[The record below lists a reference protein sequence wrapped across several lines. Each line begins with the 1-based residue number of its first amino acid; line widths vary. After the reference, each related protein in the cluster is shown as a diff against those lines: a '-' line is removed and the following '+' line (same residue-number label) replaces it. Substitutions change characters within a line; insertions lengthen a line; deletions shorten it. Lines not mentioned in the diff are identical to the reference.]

1 MPLFP
6 SFRLVVGAPVANT
19 SFDGSMS
26 PGAVLRC
33 SIAAVGPR
41 ECHHMTAGVCFCQP
55 LCLVFSPCIT
65 PAVDGDET
73 QMRDASSAKTSISV
87 LVL

>member
-19 SFDGSMS
+19 SSDHSVS

-33 SIAAVGPR
+33 SIAAAGPR
-41 ECHHMTAGVCFCQP
+41 KCHHMTAGVCFCQP
-55 LCLVFSPCIT
+55 LCLVFSPCVT

-73 QMRDASSAKTSISV
+73 QMRDASSAKTSFIV